1 MLSTNKIRASI
12 IALIASLGFAAAA
25 VAPAV
30 SQAQWHTYCVAGHC
44 VTHANYTLGGVDPCT
59 GINANYNK
67 AYEALLEAIQNKQ
80 EQADKV
86 HPEMTQAEAQAKI
99 EEDEAQVHL
108 QSIAAFEWGC
118 DVAAHTSPTSP
129 VVAPVVAPVGA
140 LQASPTSTKVPTVQ
154 ATKATVSPLPA
165 L

>member
-1 MLSTNKIRASI
+1 MLSTTKIRASI
-12 IALIASLGFAAAA
+12 IALVASLSFAAAA

-44 VTHANYTLGGVDPCT
+44 ITHANYTSGGVDPCA

-67 AYEALLEAIQNKQ
+67 AYETLLEAIQTKN

-86 HPEMTQAEAQAKI
+86 QPEMTQAEAQAKI

-108 QSIAAFEWGC
+108 ASVAAFEWGC
-118 DVAAHTSPTSP
+118 DIAVHTSPISPTSP
-129 VVAPVVAPVGA
+129 VVAPVGA
-140 LQASPTSTKVPTVQ
+140 VQASPEGSPLPTVQ
-154 ATKATVSPLPA
+154 ATKATLSPRPA